1 MGKCFVK
8 ELGLVRETEEI
19 LSIGQTS
26 TIQEEGVVLPTLRW
40 ALFQARAQV
49 QKIGWEGVPTLV
61 RITGSAKENWSR
73 VQMKEIQPAVIS
85 L

>member
-1 MGKCFVK
+1 MGKCVVK
-8 ELGLVRETEEI
+8 ELGLVQGTEEI
-19 LSIGQTS
+19 LSIGQ
-26 TIQEEGVVLPTLRW
+26 EEGVVLLTLRW

-49 QKIGWEGVPTLV
+49 QKIGWEGVSTLV

>member
-26 TIQEEGVVLPTLRW
+26 TIQEEGVVLHTMSW
-40 ALFQARAQV
+40 VLFQAQAQV
-49 QKIGWEGVPTLV
+49 QKTGWEGVETLG
-61 RITGSAKENWSR
+61 RITASAKGNWSR
-73 VQMKEIQPAVIS
+73 VQMKEIQPAAI
-85 L
+85 LL